1 MKITH
6 LVFKEIKRRKLNFF
20 LGLISVIFAV
30 TTVTGALTMLQ
41 IHDFKTVEI
50 ILNKEAETKKRM
62 ELLEDDYRKISKDLG
77 FNLLILPEDQNIS
90 DLYANDFASKYM
102 PESYVDS
109 MAASKSVLIRHLLP
123 TLQQKIIW
131 PEKQRTIIL
140 TGTRG
145 EVPFLH
151 KAPKEPMMDAVPRG
165 TMIMGYELHKSLGLN
180 KGDKTE
186 LMNRTF
192 TISKC
197 NETRGNIDDI
207 TIWINLEESQEI
219 LNKQGEINAILAL
232 KCHCASNELAEVRKE
247 VNAVLPGTQ
256 VLEKG
261 TEILVRAEARDR
273 AAKEA
278 EDAIAAEILHRE
290 NLRVE
295 NENFTA
301 ILLPMVLLTSAI
313 WIIFLFI
320 GNVRERKSEIGIL
333 RAIGVKEK
341 LIMQLFFQKAFI
353 IGIIGAFTGY
363 FLGIGAGMIWGGIF
377 SIGFFKLKLFLAVLF
392 LAPLLSLASAYI
404 PATIAARQDPAEV
417 LKEE

>member
-1 MKITH
+1 
-6 LVFKEIKRRKLNFF
+6 
-20 LGLISVIFAV
+20 
-30 TTVTGALTMLQ
+30 
-41 IHDFKTVEI
+41 
-50 ILNKEAETKKRM
+50 
-62 ELLEDDYRKISKDLG
+62 
-77 FNLLILPEDQNIS
+77 
-90 DLYANDFASKYM
+90 
-102 PESYVDS
+102 
-109 MAASKSVLIRHLLP
+109 
-123 TLQQKIIW
+123 
-131 PEKQRTIIL
+131 
-140 TGTRG
+140 
-145 EVPFLH
+145 
-151 KAPKEPMMDAVPRG
+151 MDAVPRG

-207 TIWINLEESQEI
+207 TIWINLEESQEL

-232 KCHCASNELAEVRKE
+232 KCHCADNELAEVRKE

-301 ILLPMVLLTSAI
+301 ILLPLVLLTSAI